1 MLTCFWH
8 DIPWHVVNMR
18 MGMPWQVMKL
28 ALREDEDGMVGYEI
42 SMFHKKCHWDQVL
55 LSKMVGGRSGRKT

>member
-1 MLTCFWH
+1 
-8 DIPWHVVNMR
+8 